1 MRGRSELDIAVR
13 LATVATTVE
22 VSAAQI
28 PSVAFV
34 ESDAD
39 ELAEL
44 PSMGLVENLRAT
56 PGVNASRRGGTN
68 IEPVVQGLR
77 ETQLAVVVDGARTF
91 AAGPARMDSG
101 LSHVEPG
108 HIDGVEIVTGPYAL
122 TEAAGA
128 FGAVIVRSPQVPRF
142 ETWKLGAETGAGRRS
157 NGSGRLGRV
166 RVFGSARKVG
176 FSLRTAGNKGN
187 DYQAGAR
194 GPSDGISIP
203 GDYSNHQLGGKLRFN
218 PTDNQELALS
228 GFYDE
233 QTGIDYPGRLL
244 NAEHFILR
252 SWNGSYYVSNPS
264 ELVSSVKF
272 NLYLNNKSHRMRN
285 TEKPTARDMP
295 GRRPPFALEVSLP
308 TEADTFGGSGRVELT
323 PGETVH
329 VRAGFDF
336 YNLKQDARRFVSR
349 RSNGFLIFNDAVW
362 PDTTIADQGVYAQAG
377 KRFERGEINA
387 AFRVDFVQANAG
399 GPTEFFL
406 QNAETDLDRNE
417 TNANFSL
424 SGRYRIAE
432 GLSLSVGVG
441 RALRTANSL
450 ERFSDRF
457 PSSRFQTAAEFMGS
471 PAIRPEASLQ
481 GDIDLEIVG
490 GGFRFGIGGY
500 LRRIDD
506 YITVR
511 ADPSLPPRLPLSPPV
526 VFRYFN
532 GDYAAFRGYRFD
544 VRYRAARGLELRFQG
559 AKTIADDHALREPV
573 LGIAPLELDSGLRYL
588 LPSGRFWADYS
599 LRNVFDQKRVSAAR
613 LETPSPGFST
623 HDIRFGT
630 RLRPRIDLHIGIE
643 NLGDKHYFEHLNSLN
658 PFTRQRIP
666 EPGRSF
672 YAGLIAKW

>member
-1 MRGRSELDIAVR
+1 MPLGAAAQLKVVVTDPGGDRVPGASVVLQNGSGRKIDRGQTGASGEIVFAESGEWVEVSVQGFEQAKENVRGRSELDIAVR

-22 VSAAQI
+22 VSAVQI

-108 HIDGVEIVTGPYAL
+108 HVDGVEIVTGPYAL

-142 ETWKLGAETGAGRRS
+142 ETWKLGAETGAGWRS
-157 NGSGRLGRV
+157 NGSGRLCRV

-194 GPSDGISIP
+194 GPIDGISIP

-295 GRRPPFALEVSLP
+295 GRRSRSKCRCPPRRTRSAAPAGSSWLP
-308 TEADTFGGSGRVELT
+308 ARPFTSA
-323 PGETVH
+323 
-329 VRAGFDF
+329 RA
-336 YNLKQDARRFVSR
+336 SI
-349 RSNGFLIFNDAVW
+349 S
-362 PDTTIADQGVYAQAG
+362 TT
-377 KRFERGEINA
+377 
-387 AFRVDFVQANAG
+387 
-399 GPTEFFL
+399 
-406 QNAETDLDRNE
+406 
-417 TNANFSL
+417 
-424 SGRYRIAE
+424 
-432 GLSLSVGVG
+432 
-441 RALRTANSL
+441 
-450 ERFSDRF
+450 
-457 PSSRFQTAAEFMGS
+457 SSRMPGVSYRGGATAS
-471 PAIRPEASLQ
+471 
-481 GDIDLEIVG
+481 
-490 GGFRFGIGGY
+490 
-500 LRRIDD
+500 
-506 YITVR
+506 
-511 ADPSLPPRLPLSPPV
+511 
-526 VFRYFN
+526 
-532 GDYAAFRGYRFD
+532 
-544 VRYRAARGLELRFQG
+544 
-559 AKTIADDHALREPV
+559 
-573 LGIAPLELDSGLRYL
+573 
-588 LPSGRFWADYS
+588 
-599 LRNVFDQKRVSAAR
+599 
-613 LETPSPGFST
+613 
-623 HDIRFGT
+623 
-630 RLRPRIDLHIGIE
+630 
-643 NLGDKHYFEHLNSLN
+643 
-658 PFTRQRIP
+658 
-666 EPGRSF
+666 
-672 YAGLIAKW
+672 